1 MSIFTD
7 LPKLFASKAVANPG
21 KTVAIGGSSVI
32 FTSVANAQTPNPPV
46 KPASGPLAA
55 LESSPFSFDRL
66 HYPLTDLGEGLR
78 YPHYVT
84 FYINARTQSKY
95 LQEKQVNTLNRE
107 SVLQRNARQR
117 AGYDNINL
125 PIIGDTVN
133 FRRKTTRTTQAIRLY
148 MPDTMHWAFRN
159 QWKDM
164 SLTDVLPSIATKA
177 TELGSDLVGA
187 IRGGIAD
194 GSSLSKMAGDILK
207 STAPLGVEQLAGK
220 LGIDRDLAVSSLG
233 YAVNPNID
241 VIYGAP
247 DLRSFVFDFMF
258 APRST
263 KEASEVLAII
273 RAFKF
278 HAAPESSPDSGAGR
292 YWIPPTE
299 FDIEFSTESMGKV
312 STCVLEQIDVDYAPN
327 GWAAYQEELS
337 KNDMPVNIRMQ
348 LVFKEL
354 EYITKELVEKGY

>member
-21 KTVAIGGSSVI
+21 KTVAIGASSVI
-32 FTSVANAQTPNPPV
+32 FTSVANAESPKPPL
-46 KPASGPLAA
+46 KPATGPLAA
-55 LESSPFSFDRL
+55 LESNPFSFDHL
-66 HYPLTDLGEGLR
+66 NYPLTDLGEGRR
-78 YPHYVT
+78 YPHYIT
-84 FYINARTQSKY
+84 FFINARTQSKY
-95 LQEKQVNTLNRE
+95 LQEKQINTINRE

-117 AGYDNINL
+117 AAYENIDL
-125 PIIGDTVN
+125 PAIGDKVN
-133 FRRKTTRTTQAIRLY
+133 FRRKTTRTTQSIRLY

-159 QWKDM
+159 QWKDV
-164 SLTDVLPSIATKA
+164 SLTDALPAIATKI
-177 TELGSDLVGA
+177 TELGSDIVGA
-187 IRGGIAD
+187 IKGGITD
-194 GSSLSKMAGDILK
+194 GAALSTMASSILK
-207 STAPLGVEQLAGK
+207 STAPLAVEQLAQK

-263 KEASEVLAII
+263 AEANEVLAII

-278 HAAPESSPDSGAGR
+278 HAAPEASPDSGAGR

-299 FDIEFSTESMGKV
+299 FDIEFSTQSMGKI

-327 GWAAYQEELS
+327 GWAAYQEELA

-354 EYITKELVEKGY
+354 EFITKELVEKGY